1 MGILTHTGARQPETL
16 EARIVRYAD
25 QIAYTN
31 HDIDD
36 AIRAGI
42 LSNSD
47 IPKDLRELLGY
58 LHKERINTVVCDIV
72 ETARNTGELMMSE
85 EIHRAHHAL
94 RDFMFAN
101 VYRHPV
107 AKAEEKKARAM
118 LQRLFEYYMK
128 HPDALPE
135 DFLPQLSFG
144 GMERTVCDYIAGMTD
159 KYAVDKYAELF
170 IPSGWNVR
178 G

>member
-1 MGILTHTGARQPETL
+1 M
-16 EARIVRYAD
+16 
-25 QIAYTN
+25 
-31 HDIDD
+31 
-36 AIRAGI
+36 
-42 LSNSD
+42 
-47 IPKDLRELLGY
+47 
-58 LHKERINTVVCDIV
+58 VCDIID
-72 ETARNTGELMMSE
+72 TAARTGEVLMSE

-118 LQRLFEYYMK
+118 LQRLFEYYLK
-128 HPDALPE
+128 HPEALPE
-135 DFLPQLSFG
+135 DFLPQLGFG
-144 GMERTVCDYIAGMTD
+144 GLERTVCDYIAGMTD
-159 KYAVDKYAELF
+159 KYAVDKYSELF